1 MKANVILKLM
11 FHEYNGTMDC
21 NIRSDD
27 NVLYNLNNNNP
38 GLQVINMSVDWPS
51 TLYIESFGKGNR
63 DTKLSDDGEILADK
77 HITIENIII
86 DGIIIYPE
94 HIFMH
99 KIIEFNHGDAQE
111 FTNYLG
117 FNGIAKI
124 NFSGSKPIYWLLKNT
139 G

>member
-11 FHEYNGTMDC
+11 FHECNGTMDC
-21 NIRSDD
+21 DIRSGDD
-27 NVLYNLNNNNP
+27 ILYSLTNNNP
-38 GLQVINMSVDWPS
+38 GLQVINMSIDWPS
-51 TLYIESFGKGNR
+51 TLYIETFGKGNR
-63 DTKLSDDGEILADK
+63 DTKLANDGSIEADK
-77 HITIENIII
+77 RITIENIIV
-86 DGIIIYPE
+86 DGIAVSPE

-99 KIIEFNHGDAQE
+99 KIVEFNHDSSQE

-124 NFSGSKPIYWLLKNT
+124 NFSGPKPIYWLLKNT